1 MPSLMDLFPEI
12 LEEVVMKLESVEDV
26 ISLGSSSTDLARIIG
41 QERIWR
47 GVLAKTRLVEDG
59 RVKEDRV
66 RMITTFLSSIANSN
80 AIFSLLHETIYERY
94 PATVRGWENITVS
107 FPSSPQ
113 LDSVTGLG
121 LEVLALTAREDA
133 RHAVHK
139 INMSRISRSLLLSH
153 ISIQREQITELV
165 VMIICCTTAEEG
177 RALVSLLER
186 CRAWNVV
193 WLELSGQVEGQTW
206 ERLGR
211 EVARGRLGTVETGR
225 EVVRRGR
232 REDLLAVWR
241 NTEVAWKVDGKSLMK
256 RDGEGWK
263 RIKDMTQ

>member
-113 LDSVTGLG
+113 LYSVTGLG

-165 VMIICCTTAEEG
+165 VMVICCTTAEEG
-177 RALVSLLER
+177 RALVSLLQSSTTW
-186 CRAWNVV
+186 RAWT
-193 WLELSGQVEGQTW
+193 LHLSGQMDIDFLCQECGQTFN
-206 ERLGR
+206 
-211 EVARGRLGTVETGR
+211 ARWKLESYVKCKHDSKTYKPSHCLLILSTPITS
-225 EVVRRGR
+225 
-232 REDLLAVWR
+232 DL
-241 NTEVAWKVDGKSLMK
+241 S
-256 RDGEGWK
+256 
-263 RIKDMTQ
+263 MT